1 MKLTLLKEF
10 FAGFLRTRHF
20 ARHFRRLAL
29 LESFSD
35 ASVSRDV
42 PPTLAQTL
50 VAAANSDAAQLLDQ
64 LGSHTD
70 GLSTEEAEVLRERH
84 GLNEVEHE
92 QALPWWT
99 HLWHCYKNPFN
110 LLLTLLAVI
119 SWLTE
124 DMKAATVIFS
134 MVVLSTLLR
143 FWQEAKSNKAADAL
157 KAMVSNTATVM
168 RPDTPSQAAPML
180 GRLLGA
186 AAEAKGPQRIEL
198 PIKQLVPGDL
208 IALSAGDMIPADCR
222 VLSAKDLFVS
232 QAAMTGESMPVEKF
246 PRQQDADT
254 SNPLDLDNILFMG
267 TNVVS
272 GSATAVIL
280 TTGNST
286 YFGALAQRVSAT
298 DRAPTS
304 FQNGVNKVSWLLI
317 RFMFVMAPLVLFING
332 FTKGDWMEALLF
344 ALSIAVGLTPEMLPM
359 IVTSTLAKGA
369 VFLSRKKVI
378 VKRLD
383 AIQNFGAM
391 DVLCTDK
398 TGTLTQDKIFLARHV
413 DVWGEE
419 SDDVLELAYLN
430 SYYQTGLKN
439 LLDVAVLEHVEIQ
452 RELAVGTAFHK
463 VDEIPFD
470 FTRRRMSVVVAEQ
483 GQPHLLIC
491 KGAVEEVLA
500 VCRNVRHG
508 DAEEAL
514 SDTLLARIRQVTAD
528 LNEEGLRVVA
538 VAARPMLEGRDTY
551 SLADERELTL
561 IGYVAFLDP
570 PKESTAPALKALA
583 EHGVAVKVLTGDN
596 ELVTAKI
603 CREVGLEQQG
613 LLMGNDIERMSDE
626 QLAKAVET
634 TNVFAKLT
642 PTHKERIVRLLK
654 ANGHVVGFMG
664 DGINDAPALRTADI
678 GISVDSAVD
687 IAKEAADIILLEKS
701 LMVLEEGVLEG
712 RRTFANML
720 KYIKMTASS
729 NFGNVFSVLVAS
741 AFIPFLPMLP
751 MHLLVQNLL
760 YDISQIAIPF
770 DNVDDEMLKKPQ
782 RWQPADVGRFMV
794 FFGPISSIFD
804 ITTFALMWHVFGAS
818 TPEHQTLFQSG
829 WFVVGLLTQ
838 TLIVHM
844 IRTPK
849 IPFLQSRAAMPL
861 MVMTGIIMA
870 VGIFLPMGPLA
881 HYFKLQAL
889 PPLYFLFLPLI
900 LVAYM
905 ALTQAVKGFYVRRFG
920 WQ

>member
-1 MKLTLLKEF
+1 MKLTLKEF
-10 FAGFLRTRHF
+10 FAGFLRNRHI

-29 LESFSD
+29 LETFTD
-35 ASVSRDV
+35 TTVSREV

-50 VAAANSDAAQLLDQ
+50 VAAAGSDTGQLLNT

-70 GLSTEEAEVLRERH
+70 GLSEPEADALREQF

-92 QALPWWT
+92 QPLPWWT

-124 DMKAATVIFS
+124 DMKAAIVIFS

-143 FWQEAKSNKAADAL
+143 FWQETKSNQAADAL

-168 RPDTPSQAAPML
+168 RRDLEEHRA
-180 GRLLGA
+180 
-186 AAEAKGPQRIEL
+186 QRIEL

-208 IALSAGDMIPADCR
+208 IVLSAGDMIPADCR

-246 PRQQDADT
+246 SRQQDRDT
-254 SNPLDLDNILFMG
+254 LNPLDLDNILFMG

-272 GSATAVIL
+272 GTAMAVIL

-286 YFGALAQRVSAT
+286 YFGALAQRVGAT

-304 FQNGVNKVSWLLI
+304 FQTGVNKVSWLLI

-332 FTKGDWMEALLF
+332 FTKGDWTEALLF

-398 TGTLTQDKIFLARHV
+398 TGTLTQDKIFLARNV
-413 DVWGEE
+413 DVWGND
-419 SDDVLELAYLN
+419 SDDVLEMAYLN

-439 LLDVAVLEHVEIQ
+439 LLDVAVLEHVEIH
-452 RELAVGTAFHK
+452 RELKVGTAFRK

-470 FTRRRMSVVVAEQ
+470 FTRRRMSVVVAERD
-483 GQPHLLIC
+483 QPHLLIC

-500 VCRNVRHG
+500 VCSRVRHG
-508 DAEEAL
+508 EVDDVLTEE
-514 SDTLLARIRQVTAD
+514 LLARIRQVTATF
-528 LNEEGLRVVA
+528 NAEGLRVVA
-538 VAARPMLEGRDTY
+538 VAARPMIEGRDTY
-551 SLADERELTL
+551 SLADEQALTL

-583 EHGVAVKVLTGDN
+583 AHGVAVKVLTGDN

-613 LLMGNDIERMSDE
+613 LLMGNDIERMSDTE
-626 QLAKAVET
+626 LAKAVET

-642 PTHKERIVRLLK
+642 PSHKERIVRLLK
-654 ANGHVVGFMG
+654 GNGHVVGFMG

-701 LMVLEEGVLEG
+701 LMVLEEG
-712 RRTFANML
+712 
-720 KYIKMTASS
+720 
-729 NFGNVFSVLVAS
+729 
-741 AFIPFLPMLP
+741 
-751 MHLLVQNLL
+751 
-760 YDISQIAIPF
+760 
-770 DNVDDEMLKKPQ
+770 
-782 RWQPADVGRFMV
+782 
-794 FFGPISSIFD
+794 
-804 ITTFALMWHVFGAS
+804 
-818 TPEHQTLFQSG
+818 
-829 WFVVGLLTQ
+829 
-838 TLIVHM
+838 
-844 IRTPK
+844 
-849 IPFLQSRAAMPL
+849 
-861 MVMTGIIMA
+861 
-870 VGIFLPMGPLA
+870 
-881 HYFKLQAL
+881 
-889 PPLYFLFLPLI
+889 
-900 LVAYM
+900 
-905 ALTQAVKGFYVRRFG
+905 
-920 WQ
+920 

>member
-1 MKLTLLKEF
+1 MKLTLLKEL

-20 ARHFRRLAL
+20 VRHFRRLAL
-29 LESFSD
+29 RDGLTG
-35 ASVSRDV
+35 ASVSREV

-50 VAAANSDAAQLLDQ
+50 VAAANNDTQVLLEQ
-64 LGSHTD
+64 LGSHSD
-70 GLSTEEAEVLRERH
+70 GLSDLEADALREQY

-92 QALPWWT
+92 QPLPWWI

-124 DMKAATVIFS
+124 DMKAAIVIFS

-143 FWQEAKSNKAADAL
+143 FWQETKSNQAADAL
-157 KAMVSNTATVM
+157 KEMVSNTATVM
-168 RPDTPSQAAPML
+168 RRAPSAADAVPMFDKFYQAAL
-180 GRLLGA
+180 EVKA
-186 AAEAKGPQRIEL
+186 AQRIEL

-208 IALSAGDMIPADCR
+208 IVLSAGDMIPADCR
-222 VLSAKDLFVS
+222 VLTAKDLFVS

-246 PRQQDADT
+246 PRQQDGAT
-254 SNPLDLDNILFMG
+254 RNPLDLENILFMG

-272 GSATAVIL
+272 GAATAVIL

-304 FQNGVNKVSWLLI
+304 FQTGVNKVSWLLI

-419 SDDVLELAYLN
+419 SDDVLEMAYLN

-439 LLDVAVLEHVEIQ
+439 LLDVAVLEHVEVY
-452 RELAVGTAFHK
+452 RELKVGTAFQK

-483 GQPHLLIC
+483 NQAHLLIC
-491 KGAVEEVLA
+491 KDE
-500 VCRNVRHG
+500 
-508 DAEEAL
+508 
-514 SDTLLARIRQVTAD
+514 LLARIRQVTAEF
-528 LNEEGLRVVA
+528 NEEGLRVVA
-538 VAARPMLEGRDTY
+538 VAARPMHTGRDTY
-551 SLADERELTL
+551 SLADEQELTL

-583 EHGVAVKVLTGDN
+583 AHGVAVKVLTGDN

-613 LLMGNDIERMSDE
+613 LLMGNDIERMSDAE
-626 QLAKAVET
+626 LAVAVET

-642 PTHKERIVRLLK
+642 PSHKERIVRLLK
-654 ANGHVVGFMG
+654 GNGHVVGFMG
-664 DGINDAPALRTADI
+664 DGINDAPALRTA
-678 GISVDSAVD
+678 
-687 IAKEAADIILLEKS
+687 
-701 LMVLEEGVLEG
+701 
-712 RRTFANML
+712 
-720 KYIKMTASS
+720 
-729 NFGNVFSVLVAS
+729 
-741 AFIPFLPMLP
+741 
-751 MHLLVQNLL
+751 
-760 YDISQIAIPF
+760 
-770 DNVDDEMLKKPQ
+770 
-782 RWQPADVGRFMV
+782 
-794 FFGPISSIFD
+794 
-804 ITTFALMWHVFGAS
+804 
-818 TPEHQTLFQSG
+818 
-829 WFVVGLLTQ
+829 
-838 TLIVHM
+838 
-844 IRTPK
+844 
-849 IPFLQSRAAMPL
+849 
-861 MVMTGIIMA
+861 
-870 VGIFLPMGPLA
+870 
-881 HYFKLQAL
+881 
-889 PPLYFLFLPLI
+889 
-900 LVAYM
+900 
-905 ALTQAVKGFYVRRFG
+905 
-920 WQ
+920 